1 MPLVPEFTALWPTT
15 LMRHALPG
23 AEAANPV
30 LAELI
35 EGMDA
40 AQHDMTADYLAG
52 DLFDHPHPAL
62 GWLKSCLDRAVLD
75 YARHAGIDYDL
86 EWRLQAWPNL
96 NRFGDY
102 HNLHNHPHSWLSGTY
117 YVQMPGGTAR
127 EGGRSDRDPNAISF
141 FDPRPQ
147 ANMLAIKGDPQ
158 VDPEHRLLPR
168 PGEVLIWPAFL
179 HHAVHVN
186 LSQEPRISISFN
198 VVLRWKDTYL
208 P

>member
-1 MPLVPEFTALWPTT
+1 
-15 LMRHALPG
+15 
-23 AEAANPV
+23 
-30 LAELI
+30 
-35 EGMDA
+35 
-40 AQHDMTADYLAG
+40 
-52 DLFDHPHPAL
+52 
-62 GWLKSCLDRAVLD
+62 
-75 YARHAGIDYDL
+75 
-86 EWRLQAWPNL
+86 
-96 NRFGDY
+96 
-102 HNLHNHPHSWLSGTY
+102 
-117 YVQMPGGTAR
+117 MPGGTAR